1 MPGQL
6 FTDAER
12 RRLGGFPARVIHE
25 GLMAFYTLTRSDEA
39 AFTRC
44 IDDAGR
50 LGFALQLRIL
60 RYLGFCPDDLAAAPG
75 EVVRFL
81 AGHLEVPPEG
91 VVRLWP
97 AGPGPH

>member
-50 LGFALQLRIL
+50 SR
-60 RYLGFCPDDLAAAPG
+60 LASFVTEGSPTAPN
-75 EVVRFL
+75 
-81 AGHLEVPPEG
+81 
-91 VVRLWP
+91 
-97 AGPGPH
+97 